1 VGGDNLKDVD
11 LTDLQVTN
19 ADFSRALTEV
29 RPAFGASTDD
39 LKACVG
45 KGGLV
50 EYGPAITNM
59 LQSAE
64 SLMKQLRQSE
74 RTSLIS
80 ILLEGPPDTEKIEI
94 AATIAL
100 RSEFPFIK
108 LISPNSLVGM
118 PEASKTAHI
127 ARVFDDA
134 HKSPLSLVVL
144 EDLERLLE
152 YVRIGPRFSNLVLQ
166 TILTCLKKKPKEES
180 HKLVI
185 IATSSSTATLEQ
197 LELLDAFNVK
207 LQVPLLGHNEV
218 NEVMRLLRVSNY
230 QEVEPVVRTL
240 SRGIPIKKLLLV
252 VEMSLLA
259 DRRLDPARFTTTMQ
273 DTGLLD

>member
-1 VGGDNLKDVD
+1 
-11 LTDLQVTN
+11 
-19 ADFSRALTEV
+19 
-29 RPAFGASTDD
+29 
-39 LKACVG
+39 
-45 KGGLV
+45 
-50 EYGPAITNM
+50 
-59 LQSAE
+59 
-64 SLMKQLRQSE
+64 
-74 RTSLIS
+74 
-80 ILLEGPPDTEKIEI
+80 
-94 AATIAL
+94 
-100 RSEFPFIK
+100 
-108 LISPNSLVGM
+108 
-118 PEASKTAHI
+118 
-127 ARVFDDA
+127 
-134 HKSPLSLVVL
+134 
-144 EDLERLLE
+144 
-152 YVRIGPRFSNLVLQ
+152 VRIGPRFSNLVLQ